1 MKTLLVRHRKLGYT
15 TTICPFDED
24 YKHWYVIETR
34 GKKMVDT
41 RRYSKIDFDLMG
53 EK

>member
-1 MKTLLVRHRKLGYT
+1 MGYT

-24 YKHWYVIETR
+24 YEHWYVIETR
-34 GKKMVDT
+34 GKEMVDT